1 MTQPGLA
8 AALALALALTGCAVG
23 PDYRRPGLNLPGAYW
38 GQAENPAADSIGDA
52 SWWDVYGDSNLRDL
66 LTTALR
72 NNLDLKSAVAR
83 IDEAHATLGVA
94 RLGLGPQVDLQGSV
108 SRTKSSRYALLPGAG
123 RFNDVE
129 QVSVAVSWEL
139 DLWGR
144 LRRSNEA
151 ARATLLST
159 EYARK
164 AVSVTLV
171 ANIATAYFNLL
182 ALDSQLEITK
192 RTVNTRERFVK
203 LTRAQHDRGYAT
215 GLDVATAEAQEAVAR
230 ANVPDLERRIGE
242 TENAISVLLG
252 DNPHGIAREH
262 AGDEPPGMPPVP
274 PAGLPSA
281 LLERRPDIRAAEE
294 QLRAANAQ
302 IGVARAAL
310 FPTIALT
317 GTAGSLS
324 APLGKL
330 FTAPAAEWSVAAGL
344 VQPLLDSQRSLY
356 QVQLADARK
365 REALYQY
372 QKAVQTAFQEVA
384 DALLA
389 FQKYGEFAREQTTE
403 VEALRRADAIALARY
418 RVGYASYFDVIN
430 ADRDLFSA
438 ELSLSQAHAN
448 SRSALVRLYQVLGGG
463 WQPVPAS

>member
-1 MTQPGLA
+1 MNRKRIPA
-8 AALALALALTGCAVG
+8 AIGLALALASCAVG
-23 PDYRRPGLNLPGAYW
+23 PDYRRPAIDLPGAYR
-38 GQAENPAADSIGDA
+38 GQEEHPASDSIGDA
-52 SWWDVYGDSNLRDL
+52 SWWDVYGDQKLRDL
-66 LTTALR
+66 LTAALH
-72 NNLDLKSAVAR
+72 NNLDLKAAVAR
-83 IDEAHATLGVA
+83 IDEAHAALGA
-94 RLGLGPQVDLQGSV
+94 TRLGLGPQVEIQGGVARS
-108 SRTKSSRYALLPGAG
+108 KSSVYALLPGTP
-123 RFNDVE
+123 RFSSVE
-129 QVSVAVSWEL
+129 QVSLGVSWEL

-159 EYARK
+159 EYGRK
-164 AVSVTLV
+164 AVAVTLV
-171 ANIATAYFNLL
+171 ANVATAYFNLL
-182 ALDSQLEITK
+182 ALDSQLEITR
-192 RTVNTRERFVK
+192 RTVGTREQFVK

-215 GLDVATAEAQEAVAR
+215 GLDVATAEAQEAIAR

-242 TENAISVLLG
+242 TEDAISILLG
-252 DNPHGIAREH
+252 DNPHAIAREH
-262 AGDEPPGMPPVP
+262 PGEEGPDMPPLP

-310 FPTIALT
+310 FPTISLT

-330 FTAPAAEWSVAAGL
+330 FTAPAADWSAAAGL
-344 VQPLLDSQRSLY
+344 LQPLLDSQRSLY

-365 REALYQY
+365 REALYEY

-384 DALLA
+384 DALLEL
-389 FQKYGEFAREQTTE
+389 QKYEEFAREQTTE

-463 WQPVPAS
+463 WQPVPTS